1 MQFVWLLDTG
11 VDRNGVTGFHG
22 RTLLGRYDDDAV
34 CRARS
39 VDGCRRGVFQNLD
52 RSDVRRVDHLQTVF
66 HDEVVDHYE
75 RSRAGVER
83 AASAYADFRSDSHF
97 RGGVLDRDARETSLE
112 GCCDVRCRNVEHILG
127 VEFGDC
133 AGQVRLALH
142 AVADYDEFFD
152 FDCGL
157 LECGVESGLSLG
169 HRNLKGFVSDK
180 GEYEHGVF
188 ACDMDC
194 IHTVGVGRGPGCS
207 SFDQDGYAGY
217 ASRFVGDRA
226 GYFTCLGLCLEAL
239 RQHCDGKCE
248 TYKYG
253 FCHFVCF

>member
-1 MQFVWLLDTG
+1 MAAEEASFRISIEAMSEGLII
-11 VDRNGVTGFHG
+11 
-22 RTLLGRYDDDAV
+22 
-34 CRARS
+34 CRPS
-39 VDGCRRGVFQNLD
+39 SMTKL
-52 RSDVRRVDHLQTVF
+52 STT
-66 HDEVVDHYE
+66 
-75 RSRAGVER
+75 
-83 AASAYADFRSDSHF
+83 
-97 RGGVLDRDARETSLE
+97 TS
-112 GCCDVRCRNVEHILG
+112 GP
-127 VEFGDC
+127 
-133 AGQVRLALH
+133 ALH